1 MNLLFGVWKI
11 IGLENEMIG
20 VSEVLG
26 ANKNSPIDDG
36 EIIKDIVK
44 GYDFLNNLY
53 LLLLFASYSFLL
65 TFSFCLSET
74 TGTKSSLLSAATVI
88 IIKSIISSIVS
99 NAIDTGSI
107 SP

>member
-36 EIIKDIVK
+36 ERRWDGLYTSPQHRSFCVDIVI
-44 GYDFLNNLY
+44 D
-53 LLLLFASYSFLL
+53 LLGDIKWDILLFILGKIY
-65 TFSFCLSET
+65 
-74 TGTKSSLLSAATVI
+74 GIVKSKWMQSQCPQFITY
-88 IIKSIISSIVS
+88 
-99 NAIDTGSI
+99 
-107 SP
+107 